1 MSVIESAS
9 PGKLA
14 TATQQDPLSD
24 RATRQVTIELR
35 RRTDSGNG
43 LLDRLARFLPDLM
56 RARKRLHISSRTVL
70 YRPGDPMPYVYFPA
84 GGVISTVLRD
94 DEGDSSSQVSAVGA
108 EGVAPVFALLGRR
121 KSPLMLVQQIAGDLI
136 QLPADALARAMRDRE
151 PLQSLILGYI
161 SYSLRAA
168 HQAAACNALHGALS
182 RTARALL
189 TTADRALSEHF
200 HMTQDTLAEML
211 GTPRQTVN
219 VAMRELTRRQL
230 IQVRRGHVQLLDR
243 DALRSASCAC
253 YPVLSGRDWEQ
264 AI

>member
-1 MSVIESAS
+1 MSVIEPAS
-9 PGKLA
+9 PGSLA
-14 TATQQDPLSD
+14 PATSQDPLSARD
-24 RATRQVTIELR
+24 TARQITIEVR

-43 LLDRLARFLPDLM
+43 LLDRLARFLPELL
-56 RARKRLHISSRTVL
+56 RARRRLHIPSRTVL
-70 YRPGDPMPYVYFPA
+70 YRPGDPMPFVYFPA

-94 DEGDSSSQVSAVGA
+94 DEGETSQVSAVGA

-121 KSPLMLVQQIAGDLI
+121 KSPLMLVQQVSGDVI
-136 QLPADALARAMRDRE
+136 RLPADSVARAMRDRE
-151 PLQSLILGYI
+151 PLQSLMLGYI

-189 TTADRALSEHF
+189 TTADRAASEHF
-200 HMTQDTLAEML
+200 HMTQDVLAEML

-219 VAMRELTRRQL
+219 VAIRELTRRQL
-230 IQVRRGHVQLLDR
+230 IRVRRGHVQLLDR
-243 DALRSASCAC
+243 VALQSASCPC
-253 YPVLSGRDWEQ
+253 YPVLSGRNWEQ